1 MEFIKYFEE
10 CVGGRIATCAD
21 KRETITVKQ
30 KTFFSLLHGFFSNM
44 DCSWNWAK
52 LVLKWEQ
59 TCYIP
64 KVSIFYAEQRKPL
77 ALSLCD

>member
-30 KTFFSLLHGFFSNM
+30 KTFFHCCTVFFLTWTVHGIGQ
-44 DCSWNWAK
+44 NW
-52 LVLKWEQ
+52 
-59 TCYIP
+59 Y
-64 KVSIFYAEQRKPL
+64 
-77 ALSLCD
+77 